1 MYANSHCP
9 VYVEPCV
16 FLSQVSS
23 ALLSDLRTAL
33 QDLFCELWEQ
43 HRAAQFVVRQFANAK
58 AAWAVECTELKSL
71 ISKVRTRRSESINE
85 PVAWFSCHHIFLHSQ
100 PLGTSENDT

>member
-1 MYANSHCP
+1 MYIQT
-9 VYVEPCV
+9 CV

-33 QDLFCELWEQ
+33 QDLFSELWEQ
-43 HRAAQFVVRQFANAK
+43 YRAAQFVVRQFANAK

-71 ISKVRTRRSESINE
+71 ISRVRTRNSLQRASINLMRGSHVITSTLFILG
-85 PVAWFSCHHIFLHSQ
+85 PV
-100 PLGTSENDT
+100 GTL